1 MCGNVLLVL
10 LSDPGKSGSNPRNHE
25 RLPAGAA
32 VTQTIALQSVPTRL
46 SGLPMARLKMA
57 ANTPARLQIKATSA
71 DIGLLDATFVEGIGT
86 GADLR
91 HRLNGRT
98 VRDLNIIATYDAQ
111 T

>member
-1 MCGNVLLVL
+1 
-10 LSDPGKSGSNPRNHE
+10 
-25 RLPAGAA
+25 
-32 VTQTIALQSVPTRL
+32 
-46 SGLPMARLKMA
+46 MARLKMA

-71 DIGLLDATFVEGIGT
+71 DIGLLDATFVEDIGT

-98 VRDLNIIATYDAQ
+98 VRDLNIIATYDTQ